1 MFDEVDQPGLAD
13 LVENGL
19 DVAIK
24 HPVDAPPTDP
34 ERECIQR
41 LVLTTLRSEPV
52 AEPQEL
58 RLVDRRQDRNHR
70 RLDDLIFQCS
80 NADRPLSAICLWN
93 ISPARWQRSI
103 TLPFGRES
111 GGPRFSSR
119 PSAFRSRSSRRP
131 PALLDNFLS
140 RVLQWSGLL
149 SHLRS
154 CERYDEPETLP
165 YSIRRPMSADG
176 GQSAPTARAS

>member
-1 MFDEVDQPGLAD
+1 MLAKSGLMTAPCG
-13 LVENGL
+13 VPSY
-19 DVAIK
+19 VTIK

-41 LVLTTLRSEPV
+41 LMLTALRSEPV

-80 NADRPLSAICLWN
+80 DAERPLSAICLWN

-103 TLPFGRES
+103 RSRLDARVEVREVLLK
-111 GGPRFSSR
+111 
-119 PSAFRSRSSRRP
+119 AFRVFGPGHLVDPRRG
-131 PALLDNFLS
+131 
-140 RVLQWSGLL
+140 GLL
-149 SHLRS
+149 QT
-154 CERYDEPETLP
+154 EE
-165 YSIRRPMSADG
+165 A
-176 GQSAPTARAS
+176 

>member
-1 MFDEVDQPGLAD
+1 MDNPMFDEVDQPGLAD

-103 TLPFGRES
+103 RSRLDARVEVREILLK
-111 GGPRFSSR
+111 
-119 PSAFRSRSSRRP
+119 AFRVSVQVISSTP
-131 PALLDNFLS
+131 GAPGQLSQPGPSMVGFAVSSSLL
-140 RVLQWSGLL
+140 
-149 SHLRS
+149 
-154 CERYDEPETLP
+154 
-165 YSIRRPMSADG
+165 
-176 GQSAPTARAS
+176 

>member
-111 GGPRFSSR
+111 GGPRDSPQGLPRFGPGHLVDPRRSWTTFSAGSFNGR
-119 PSAFRSRSSRRP
+119 VCCLIFAPVNVTMSQKLSLIQSA
-131 PALLDNFLS
+131 
-140 RVLQWSGLL
+140 
-149 SHLRS
+149 
-154 CERYDEPETLP
+154 
-165 YSIRRPMSADG
+165 PMSADG